1 MSSQMASLVDFTV
14 SLVLERIGLWY
25 LYASF
30 LGAVSGGVV
39 NCTLN
44 YRWVFHTKGRKKKYV
59 AVRYFIVWAVSIAL
73 NTYGTY
79 IVTET
84 TGIDFI
90 ISKAIVAIIVAIFW
104 NYQMQRMFV
113 FKSKQIDELTCEQ
126 EETQIIE

>member
-44 YRWVFHTKGRKKKYV
+44 YRWVFHAKGQKKKFVALKYMLVWASSILLNTGGTYVLTELSGLYFIFAKVTV
-59 AVRYFIVWAVSIAL
+59 AVIVGVL
-73 NTYGTY
+73 
-79 IVTET
+79 
-84 TGIDFI
+84 
-90 ISKAIVAIIVAIFW
+90 W
-104 NYQMQRMFV
+104 NYQMQRLFV
-113 FKSKQIDELTCEQ
+113 FRELDIKNRLKKQIDN
-126 EETQIIE
+126 